1 MGNTGVLKNKGFT
14 LLEIMVAISILV
26 LVLVT
31 VFKMHIQTLAMH
43 NAARFQTAAPLLA
56 QKKITEIET
65 ETIDALVSGSGD
77 CGDRF
82 PGYTW
87 KVSIDDVQSEILGTV
102 ADNLKLIGVTIAFNT
117 DALIYHLES
126 YKLFYE

>member
-1 MGNTGVLKNKGFT
+1 MGHTGVLKINGFT

-31 VFKMHIQTLAMH
+31 VFKMHIQTLTMH

-65 ETIDALVSGSGD
+65 ETIDALVPGSGD
-77 CGDRF
+77 FGDRF

-102 ADNLKLIGVTIAFNT
+102 ADNLKLIGVTVAFNT
-117 DALIYHLES
+117 DGLIYHLES

>member
-1 MGNTGVLKNKGFT
+1 MGNTGVLKTNGFT

-43 NAARFQTAAPLLA
+43 NTARFQTSAPLLA

-65 ETIDALVSGSGD
+65 KNIDELVSDSGD
-77 CGDRF
+77 FGDRF

-102 ADNLKLIGVTIAFNT
+102 ADNLKLIGVTVLFNT
-117 DALIYHLES
+117 DELIYHLES
-126 YKLFYE
+126 YKLFEE

>member
-1 MGNTGVLKNKGFT
+1 MGNTGVLKINGFT

-43 NAARFQTAAPLLA
+43 NVARFQTAAPLLA

-77 CGDRF
+77 FGDRF

-102 ADNLKLIGVTIAFNT
+102 ADNLKLIGVTVAFNT
-117 DALIYHLES
+117 DELIYHLES

>member
-77 CGDRF
+77 FGDRF

-117 DALIYHLES
+117 DELIYHLES

>member
-1 MGNTGVLKNKGFT
+1 MGDTGVLKNKGFT

-77 CGDRF
+77 FGDRF

-102 ADNLKLIGVTIAFNT
+102 ADNLKLIGVTVAFNT
-117 DALIYHLES
+117 DELIYHLES

>member
-1 MGNTGVLKNKGFT
+1 MRNTGVLKTNGFT

-43 NAARFQTAAPLLA
+43 NTARFQTSAPLLA

-65 ETIDALVSGSGD
+65 KNIDELVSDSGD
-77 CGDRF
+77 FSDRF

-102 ADNLKLIGVTIAFNT
+102 ADNLKLIGVTVLFNT
-117 DALIYHLES
+117 DELIYHLES
-126 YKLFYE
+126 YKLFEE

>member
-43 NAARFQTAAPLLA
+43 NVARFQTAAPLLA

-77 CGDRF
+77 FGDRF

-102 ADNLKLIGVTIAFNT
+102 ADNLKLIGVTVAFNT
-117 DALIYHLES
+117 DELIYHLES

>member
-1 MGNTGVLKNKGFT
+1 MKTNGFT

-43 NAARFQTAAPLLA
+43 NTARFQTSAPLLA

-65 ETIDALVSGSGD
+65 KNIDELVSDSGD
-77 CGDRF
+77 FGDRF

-102 ADNLKLIGVTIAFNT
+102 ADNLKLIGVTVLFNT
-117 DALIYHLES
+117 DELIYHLES
-126 YKLFYE
+126 YKLFEE

>member
-1 MGNTGVLKNKGFT
+1 MRNTGVLKTNGFT

-43 NAARFQTAAPLLA
+43 NTARFQTSAPLLA

-65 ETIDALVSGSGD
+65 KNIDELVSDSGD
-77 CGDRF
+77 FGDRF

-87 KVSIDDVQSEILGTV
+87 KVSIDDIQSEILGTV
-102 ADNLKLIGVTIAFNT
+102 ADNLKLIGVTVLFNT
-117 DALIYHLES
+117 DELTYHLES
-126 YKLFYE
+126 YKLFEE